1 MNTRSFRLLL
11 CVIAATWLP
20 LATAATS
27 ASSAEPAANAAQDQH
42 SEASATLKLEVGP
55 DDPKAGADSDQSNTD
70 AASSDDDTE
79 DHDHDHD
86 HGHHHGND
94 NSRVHIGGGV
104 SLGKDES
111 ATNVVAIFGSATNA
125 GTVDENVVSIFGDT
139 RVTGSVGENA
149 VAVFGSTYIDS
160 HVKGDAV
167 AVFGDLELGPNAIV
181 DGEVSV
187 VGGELKRAPSAVL
200 RNGPNEVSLGI
211 FGKGTGIRVWVEN
224 CLMYLRPLAF
234 APGLG
239 WAWIVAFSFLAFYAL
254 LALMF
259 ERPVEECVRTLETRP
274 AQSIG
279 VAFLS
284 LLLTPFL
291 FVLLAVTVVG
301 IPLIPF
307 ILLAMFCGVLFGKAV
322 VFAAIGKRLT
332 RYVPAGPMTHVAAA
346 TVVGGLIAMLL
357 YCIPVFGLIVFK
369 VFGILGLGVMIYTI
383 FLASQARKV
392 VQTASVD
399 GATASAQTTDTTE
412 ATSDASTPRPEPVQG
427 EPAQPAVTLERANFW
442 IRMAA
447 LFIDAVLIAV
457 ISNVAHINDGFFLLL
472 ATYAAIMWKL
482 KGTTVG
488 GVICNLRLA
497 RLDGRAVDWSTAI
510 VRALSCFLSMAFLF
524 MGFFWIAFDR
534 ERQAWHDKIA
544 GTVVVR
550 VPRGTPLV

>member
-27 ASSAEPAANAAQDQH
+27 ASNAEPAANAAQEQQ
-42 SEASATLKLEVGP
+42 SESSATLKLEVGP
-55 DDPKAGADSDQSNTD
+55 DDPKAGADTDQSNTD
-70 AASSDDDTE
+70 AASGDDHTE
-79 DHDHDHD
+79 DHDHDHHY
-86 HGHHHGND
+86 HGDND
-94 NSRVHIGGGV
+94 NSRVHIGSGV
-104 SLGKDES
+104 SLGADES

-167 AVFGDLELGPNAIV
+167 AVFGDLELGPNAII
-181 DGEVSV
+181 DGDVTV
-187 VGGELKRAPSAVL
+187 VGGELKRASSAVL
-200 RNGPNEVSLGI
+200 RHGPNEVTLGI

-291 FVLLAVTVVG
+291 FVLLAV
-301 IPLIPF
+301 
-307 ILLAMFCGVLFGKAV
+307 
-322 VFAAIGKRLT
+322 
-332 RYVPAGPMTHVAAA
+332 
-346 TVVGGLIAMLL
+346 
-357 YCIPVFGLIVFK
+357 
-369 VFGILGLGVMIYTI
+369 
-383 FLASQARKV
+383 
-392 VQTASVD
+392 
-399 GATASAQTTDTTE
+399 
-412 ATSDASTPRPEPVQG
+412 
-427 EPAQPAVTLERANFW
+427 
-442 IRMAA
+442 
-447 LFIDAVLIAV
+447 
-457 ISNVAHINDGFFLLL
+457 
-472 ATYAAIMWKL
+472 
-482 KGTTVG
+482 
-488 GVICNLRLA
+488 VICSPVPFPPPDTSKCQGRRWPPFQHWRPRRA
-497 RLDGRAVDWSTAI
+497 R
-510 VRALSCFLSMAFLF
+510 
-524 MGFFWIAFDR
+524 
-534 ERQAWHDKIA
+534 Q
-544 GTVVVR
+544 
-550 VPRGTPLV
+550 